1 MGGNTR
7 AGRRHD
13 RHRGAVGVAWM
24 RALTAAEMRDV
35 DRLTTERFGVPS
47 QKLMEAA
54 GRRVADAVI
63 RELGDPVGV
72 RVAVLCGKGNN
83 GGDGLVAARHLKT
96 AGADAA
102 VFLFGRLE
110 EMKGEAGENLRRW
123 RESSAPL
130 TVIGD
135 SAAWGAAWKTVATAA
150 VIVDGLLGTGVRG
163 SAEGLLAQAIED
175 INRLSRNA
183 TATWPRLILAVD
195 MPSGLPSDGQ
205 EAAGPVVRVHRTVTF
220 TAPKLGQ
227 LISRDAP
234 AVGALEVRSIGSPG
248 ALIEEIGK
256 STVRWC
262 EPEEFAALP
271 LIRASDAHKGTFGH
285 ALLVCGSLGK
295 SGAAILAGRGALR
308 AGAGLVTVAVP
319 DVAQP
324 VVACAQAEY
333 MTEALR
339 ATEEGTASLANLEC
353 GRFAHIEE
361 GKSVLAIG
369 PGLGTH
375 PETQQLVRT
384 VVRQAKLPVILD
396 ADGLNAFVGHTEEL
410 RAPEGQVVAI
420 TPHPG
425 ELARLIGCSS
435 REVQSERL
443 KTAAQAARRWN
454 VHVVLK
460 GFHTLVVTP
469 AGDVFVNTTGNAGLA
484 KGGSG
489 DVLTGVLAGLTA
501 QFGTDDWSRI
511 LALGIYLH
519 GLAAELGTQKTDCS
533 GLLAGEVADSLPAAR
548 LRLVRELQQR
558 G

>member
-1 MGGNTR
+1 MLSNESMVIATIFQCISIFFDSYSCLFFCFFFSSRRRHTRYIGDWSSDVCSSDLAIRDSPARTGRDPCARSGAASRGRLFDERGRGMGGNTR

-234 AVGALEVRSIGSPG
+234 AVRALEVRS
-248 ALIEEIGK
+248 
-256 STVRWC
+256 T
-262 EPEEFAALP
+262 
-271 LIRASDAHKGTFGH
+271 
-285 ALLVCGSLGK
+285 
-295 SGAAILAGRGALR
+295 
-308 AGAGLVTVAVP
+308 
-319 DVAQP
+319 
-324 VVACAQAEY
+324 
-333 MTEALR
+333 
-339 ATEEGTASLANLEC
+339 
-353 GRFAHIEE
+353 
-361 GKSVLAIG
+361 
-369 PGLGTH
+369 
-375 PETQQLVRT
+375 
-384 VVRQAKLPVILD
+384 
-396 ADGLNAFVGHTEEL
+396 
-410 RAPEGQVVAI
+410 
-420 TPHPG
+420 
-425 ELARLIGCSS
+425 
-435 REVQSERL
+435 
-443 KTAAQAARRWN
+443 
-454 VHVVLK
+454 
-460 GFHTLVVTP
+460 
-469 AGDVFVNTTGNAGLA
+469 
-484 KGGSG
+484 
-489 DVLTGVLAGLTA
+489 
-501 QFGTDDWSRI
+501 
-511 LALGIYLH
+511 
-519 GLAAELGTQKTDCS
+519 
-533 GLLAGEVADSLPAAR
+533 
-548 LRLVRELQQR
+548 
-558 G
+558 

>member
-1 MGGNTR
+1 
-7 AGRRHD
+7 
-13 RHRGAVGVAWM
+13 M
-24 RALTAAEMRDV
+24 RALTAAEMREV
-35 DRLTTERFGVPS
+35 DRLTTERFRVPS
-47 QKLMEAA
+47 QQLMEAA

-123 RESSAPL
+123 RESSVAL
-130 TVIGD
+130 TVISD
-135 SAAWGAAWKTVATAA
+135 SAAWEVAWKTVATAA
-150 VIVDGLLGTGVRG
+150 VIVDALLGTGVRG

-175 INRLSRNA
+175 INRLSKNA

-195 MPSGLPSDGQ
+195 TPSGLPSDGQ
-205 EAAGPVVRVHRTVTF
+205 GAEGPVVRAHRTVTF

-227 LISRDAP
+227 LISRDAVV
-234 AVGALEVRSIGSPG
+234 VGALEVCSIGSPV

-262 EPEEFAALP
+262 EPGEFAALP

-324 VVACAQAEY
+324 VVAGAQAEY

-339 ATEEGTASLANLEC
+339 ATEAGTASLANLEC

-375 PETQQLVRT
+375 ADTQQLVRT

-410 RAPEGQVVAI
+410 RAPEGQVVAV

-435 REVQSERL
+435 GEVQSERL

-501 QFGTDDWSRI
+501 QFRTDDWSRI

-519 GLAAELGTQKTDCS
+519 GLAAELATQETDCS